1 MMRIFLLLVSFLVIV
16 GCTSRETAQSVKP
29 KRTLD
34 SLEMSQYYQ
43 ALGGQFY
50 DEDIRNDSALYWYTR
65 ATEFNRD
72 NKHAWHGVALALGR
86 LGRHNESGPAYDEAL
101 RIDSNYVL
109 AIWHRACGHAITL
122 DKQEA
127 LADLRRA
134 ILLDSTVK
142 QGAQEDRCFE
152 WMWEDRDFL
161 AVVK

>member
-1 MMRIFLLLVSFLVIV
+1 MKITLLIICLSLIA
-16 GCTSRETAQSVKP
+16 GCTPRENSQTSKP
-29 KRTLD
+29 ARTLD
-34 SLEMSQYYQ
+34 SLELSQYYQ
-43 ALGGQFY
+43 TLGGQFY

-101 RIDSNYVL
+101 RIDSNYVG

-122 DKQEA
+122 DKQQA

-142 QGAQEDRCFE
+142 QGAQEDLCFE
-152 WMWEDRDFL
+152 WLWEDKDFL
-161 AVVK
+161 AVVR